1 MAFSTKDY
9 RQIKADIL
17 RDISNQR
24 ADAYVG
30 DDSDFALRANAT
42 GASIEGLYEH
52 QKWVARQIF
61 PDTADADILETKHA
75 NPRGIF
81 LKIASNA
88 TGSIRF
94 SGAAGSPIPIGAEAV
109 SIGGLSFL
117 TTASGVIGAGG
128 SIDIAAKAAL
138 AGLSGNLTA
147 GTALTLTA
155 APNGVQSQAI
165 IVSMAG
171 GTDVE
176 TPASLLAR
184 VLFDMRMPP
193 AGGAQHDYY
202 KWALEV
208 AGVTDA
214 YVFVQRRVINGV
226 DVVIE
231 TTGGLP
237 SAQLIS
243 DVTAYINSKRPPC
256 VDLLVMAPTLVSV
269 NVTGTLV
276 LSGVTLSD
284 ALIGISSVLQAYFT
298 SLQVGDVVRRTR
310 LESLITSVKGVLDV
324 TLTSPLAN
332 VVPLADATHSE
343 RAVLGTV
350 GLTL

>member
-1 MAFSTKDY
+1 MAFATKDY

-52 QKWVARQIF
+52 QKWIYKQIF

-81 LKIASNA
+81 LKSASRS
-88 TGSIRF
+88 TGTIRF
-94 SGAAGSPIPIGAEAV
+94 TGIVGASVPIGTEIRNV
-109 SIGGLSFL
+109 IGLSFV
-117 TTASGVIGAGG
+117 TTVAGVIGSGG
-128 SIDIAAKAAL
+128 SVDIAAQAML
-138 AGLSGNLTA
+138 TGLSGNQNP
-147 GTALTLTA
+147 GDALTLTS
-155 APNGVQSQAI
+155 APNGIQSQVL
-165 IVSMAG
+165 IVSMTG

-176 TPASLLAR
+176 TPESLLAR

-202 KWALEV
+202 KWAMEV
-208 AGVTDA
+208 SGVTDA

-231 TTGGLP
+231 TSGGLP

-243 DVTAYINSKRPPC
+243 DVTAYINSVRPPA
-256 VDLLVMAPTLVSV
+256 VDLLVIAPTLVSV
-269 NVTGTLV
+269 NITGTLV

-284 ALIGISSVLQAYFT
+284 ALIGIESVLQAYFA
-298 SLQVGDVVRRTR
+298 SLQVGDVVRRVK

-324 TLTSPLAN
+324 TLTSPLSN

-343 RAVLGTV
+343 RAALGTI